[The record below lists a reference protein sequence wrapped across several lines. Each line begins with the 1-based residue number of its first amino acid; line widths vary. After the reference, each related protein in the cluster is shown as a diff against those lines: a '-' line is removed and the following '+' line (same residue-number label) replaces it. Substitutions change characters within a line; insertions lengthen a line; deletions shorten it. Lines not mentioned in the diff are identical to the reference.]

1 MIHEYVLD
9 RRQVAGLGLANQRY
23 IYKER
28 ERKNNFSFKQ
38 RKITPELL
46 NKETIIITPASSTT
60 TTIVMITK
68 KFKSSFAIRKNAY
81 IKEKQYRA

>member
-38 RKITPELL
+38 RKIT
-46 NKETIIITPASSTT
+46 IIITPASSTT